1 MSRSPEAAVRRARPN
16 AVMLF
21 SIEVSVPPPGAA
33 KNMYIRPY
41 DGRVNSDLWY
51 PIRLRFNVSAP
62 YMRCICI
69 CDAAGAIQV
78 HRGARRLRVCGV
90 PAARRGAGT
99 YAMRLQF
106 TLPAD
111 ATAVRCNAVSAAYIR
126 CRSSKQQ
133 TTVAARCQDHG
144 STARLTCGAVSKL
157 TLSRETGHSSCGT
170 SPESAQTAGGF
181 AAEKRTSDTSLIII
195 HQKKDVCQ
203 YRRRR
208 IFPFAEYG
216 DVFRPRKRGRGEKQL
231 SVS

>member
-1 MSRSPEAAVRRARPN
+1 MCGAADGIRHGAAAVRRN
-16 AVMLF
+16 
-21 SIEVSVPPPGAA
+21 
-33 KNMYIRPY
+33 
-41 DGRVNSDLWY
+41 
-51 PIRLRFNVSAP
+51 
-62 YMRCICI
+62 
-69 CDAAGAIQV
+69 
-78 HRGARRLRVCGV
+78 
-90 PAARRGAGT
+90 T
-99 YAMRLQF
+99 
-106 TLPAD
+106 
-111 ATAVRCNAVSAAYIR
+111 VSAAYIR

-208 IFPFAEYG
+208 IFPFGDSGGAFFVPEARAGRGRYTRQRSAYG
-216 DVFRPRKRGRGEKQL
+216 NKRKRAPADMPHRGVEKVYAPNAPGCAKIRFPYHKHRTRRIGGTKFHPCKRGYNICEQPRF
-231 SVS
+231 SR

>member
-1 MSRSPEAAVRRARPN
+1 MLNSARRTDEMCGAADGIRHGAAAVRRN
-16 AVMLF
+16 
-21 SIEVSVPPPGAA
+21 
-33 KNMYIRPY
+33 
-41 DGRVNSDLWY
+41 
-51 PIRLRFNVSAP
+51 
-62 YMRCICI
+62 
-69 CDAAGAIQV
+69 
-78 HRGARRLRVCGV
+78 
-90 PAARRGAGT
+90 T
-99 YAMRLQF
+99 
-106 TLPAD
+106 
-111 ATAVRCNAVSAAYIR
+111 VSAAYIR

-208 IFPFAEYG
+208 IFPFGDSGGAFFVPEARAGRGRYTRQRSAYG
-216 DVFRPRKRGRGEKQL
+216 NKRKRAAADMPHRGVEKVYAPNAPGCAKIRFPYHKHRTRRIGGTKFCPCKRGYNICEQPRF
-231 SVS
+231 SR

>member
-1 MSRSPEAAVRRARPN
+1 MRYGCISAVQAMLNSARLTDEMCGAADGIRHGAAAVRRN
-16 AVMLF
+16 
-21 SIEVSVPPPGAA
+21 
-33 KNMYIRPY
+33 
-41 DGRVNSDLWY
+41 
-51 PIRLRFNVSAP
+51 
-62 YMRCICI
+62 
-69 CDAAGAIQV
+69 
-78 HRGARRLRVCGV
+78 
-90 PAARRGAGT
+90 T
-99 YAMRLQF
+99 
-106 TLPAD
+106 
-111 ATAVRCNAVSAAYIR
+111 VSAAYIR

-208 IFPFAEYG
+208 IFPFG
-216 DVFRPRKRGRGEKQL
+216 DSGGRFSSPKHGRGGGGTP
-231 SVS
+231 VSGVRTETNVNAQRRTCRTEVRKKCMHQTHPAARKSAFRTINTAHGA

>member
-1 MSRSPEAAVRRARPN
+1 MCGAADGIRHGAAAVRRN
-16 AVMLF
+16 
-21 SIEVSVPPPGAA
+21 
-33 KNMYIRPY
+33 
-41 DGRVNSDLWY
+41 
-51 PIRLRFNVSAP
+51 
-62 YMRCICI
+62 
-69 CDAAGAIQV
+69 
-78 HRGARRLRVCGV
+78 
-90 PAARRGAGT
+90 T
-99 YAMRLQF
+99 
-106 TLPAD
+106 
-111 ATAVRCNAVSAAYIR
+111 VSAAYIR

-208 IFPFAEYG
+208 IFPFGDSGGAFFVPEARAGRGRYTRQRSAYG
-216 DVFRPRKRGRGEKQL
+216 NKRKRAAADMPHRGVEKVYAPNAPGCAKIRFPYHKHRTRRIGGTKFHPCKRGYNICEQPRF
-231 SVS
+231 SR

>member
-1 MSRSPEAAVRRARPN
+1 MLNSARRTDEMCGAADGIRHGAAAVRRN
-16 AVMLF
+16 
-21 SIEVSVPPPGAA
+21 
-33 KNMYIRPY
+33 
-41 DGRVNSDLWY
+41 
-51 PIRLRFNVSAP
+51 
-62 YMRCICI
+62 
-69 CDAAGAIQV
+69 
-78 HRGARRLRVCGV
+78 
-90 PAARRGAGT
+90 T
-99 YAMRLQF
+99 
-106 TLPAD
+106 
-111 ATAVRCNAVSAAYIR
+111 VSAAYIR

-208 IFPFAEYG
+208 IFPFGDSGGAFFVPEARAGRGRYTRQRSAYG
-216 DVFRPRKRGRGEKQL
+216 NKRKRAPADMPHRGVEKVYAPNAPGCAKIRFPYHKHRTRRIGGTKFHPCKRGYNICEQPRF
-231 SVS
+231 SR

>member
-1 MSRSPEAAVRRARPN
+1 MLNSARLTDEMCGAADGIRHGAAAVRRN
-16 AVMLF
+16 
-21 SIEVSVPPPGAA
+21 
-33 KNMYIRPY
+33 
-41 DGRVNSDLWY
+41 
-51 PIRLRFNVSAP
+51 
-62 YMRCICI
+62 
-69 CDAAGAIQV
+69 
-78 HRGARRLRVCGV
+78 
-90 PAARRGAGT
+90 T
-99 YAMRLQF
+99 
-106 TLPAD
+106 
-111 ATAVRCNAVSAAYIR
+111 VSAAYIR

-216 DVFRPRKRGRGEKQL
+216 DVFRPRKRGRGRGGTP
-231 SVS
+231 VSGVRTETNVNAHRRTCRTEVWKKCMHQTHSAARKSAFRIINTAHGA

>member
-1 MSRSPEAAVRRARPN
+1 MRYGCISAVQAMLNSARRTDEMCGAADGIRHGAAAVRRN
-16 AVMLF
+16 
-21 SIEVSVPPPGAA
+21 
-33 KNMYIRPY
+33 
-41 DGRVNSDLWY
+41 
-51 PIRLRFNVSAP
+51 
-62 YMRCICI
+62 
-69 CDAAGAIQV
+69 
-78 HRGARRLRVCGV
+78 
-90 PAARRGAGT
+90 T
-99 YAMRLQF
+99 
-106 TLPAD
+106 
-111 ATAVRCNAVSAAYIR
+111 VSAAYIR

-208 IFPFAEYG
+208 IFPFG
-216 DVFRPRKRGRGEKQL
+216 DSGGRFSSPKHGRGRGGTPVNGVRTETNVNAQRRTCRTEVWKKCMHQTHPAARK
-231 SVS
+231 SAFRIINTAHSA